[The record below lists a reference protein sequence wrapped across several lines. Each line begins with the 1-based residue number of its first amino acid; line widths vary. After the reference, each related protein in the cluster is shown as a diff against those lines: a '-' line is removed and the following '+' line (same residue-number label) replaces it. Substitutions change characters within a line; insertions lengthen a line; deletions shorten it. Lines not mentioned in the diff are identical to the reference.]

1 MKVLIAGSR
10 SIKEFNLEKHIPTQ
24 TKLIISGGAS
34 GIDTLAEKYADKH
47 RISKLILRPQYGEF
61 GKAAP
66 LKRNEI
72 MVDLAD
78 LVIIVWDGNS
88 KGAKFTKEYAEKK
101 NKPLIFLSIDSSEIE
116 KK

>member
-10 SIKEFNLEKHIPTQ
+10 SIKEFDLEKHIPPQ

-66 LKRNEI
+66 LKRNEMMI
-72 MVDLAD
+72 LC
-78 LVIIVWDGNS
+78 
-88 KGAKFTKEYAEKK
+88 
-101 NKPLIFLSIDSSEIE
+101 
-116 KK
+116 